1 MLIKPRVTYRNFT
14 IYKPIMITC
23 QETTL
28 HMLLTFNS
36 KMEKMTLMT
45 RTKMNH
51 LKIWIMMTS

>member
-14 IYKPIMITC
+14 IYKLIMITC
-23 QETTL
+23 QEMTL

-51 LKIWIMMTS
+51 HKIWIMMTS